1 MAEVKVFT
9 MDNKE
14 SNTIQL
20 SDSVF
25 GVTPNMSLIHQA
37 VVRQLANRRVGTH
50 STKTRAEV
58 RGGGRKPWKQKGTG
72 RARQGSTRSPQWVG
86 GGIVFG
92 PKPRDYSQKMPQKM
106 RRLALCSAL
115 SLKLREESMIVI
127 DSIEFSEYKTRN
139 MAQFIRNFT
148 KENEKTVV
156 VVKDFNNDVHRI
168 ARNIYRVNLMS
179 SGYVNVYDLMWADKI
194 IIASDAA
201 KKLEEVFG

>member
-9 MDNKE
+9 MDGKE
-14 SNTIQL
+14 AQPMNL
-20 SDSVF
+20 ADSVF
-25 GVTPNMSLIHQA
+25 GLEPNMSLIHQA

-115 SLKLREESMIVI
+115 SLKVREGAMVLVDTIA
-127 DSIEFSEYKTRN
+127 FSELKTRN
-139 MAQFIRNFT
+139 MAKFLGNFV

-156 VVKDFNNDVHRI
+156 VIKDYNDDIHRI
-168 ARNIYRVNLMS
+168 SRNIQRVNLLS
-179 SGYVNVYDLMWADKI
+179 SGYVNVYDLMWADKV